1 MFNQLGVL
9 FYIKADYAQAETLK
23 RRALA
28 IDEKTY
34 GPDHPEVAIR
44 VGNLASLFEAIGRF
58 AEAEPLHRRALAIHE
73 ASLGLDNPYV
83 AIGLN
88 NLARLLQAT
97 NRLAEAGTAGLPHA
111 RDQREKLRPGSSKGG
126 DSP

>member
-44 VGNLASLFEAIGRF
+44 VGNLDGSGTPLTLYSGETSPAGVAASRVTGAPNLVFEKSESRGRVLEREFVLSLFN
-58 AEAEPLHRRALAIHE
+58 
-73 ASLGLDNPYV
+73 SV
-83 AIGLN
+83 
-88 NLARLLQAT
+88 LQ
-97 NRLAEAGTAGLPHA
+97 
-111 RDQREKLRPGSSKGG
+111 KG
-126 DSP
+126 